1 MKFTRWIPHLLFA
14 ILAIALLWPTA
25 DGSAAWRTFLLAAAV
40 EAVLLWRGKFAS
52 GETARVAAGDI
63 AGVLFVF
70 LLLWELLT
78 ARLGWLDGFL
88 FPPPETIFALFVSE
102 FPDMLKGLGSS
113 VILLGGG
120 YLLALVTAI
129 PLGLIVGWKK
139 RLYHAV
145 NPFAKV
151 LGPIPPIVY
160 IPYAIALLPT
170 FRLAS
175 IFVIFLGAFWPL
187 FVNTVSGVFGIPAG
201 LIDAAKMLHLKE
213 RTLLWRIVLPGAMPS
228 ICAGATLGLLLAFL
242 LLAAAELIG
251 ATSGIGWYVKNFSD
265 FADYRRVIVGILFIS
280 ILVTVV
286 TWGTERIERHLLR
299 YREVDHD

>member
-1 MKFTRWIPHLLFA
+1 MKFTKWIPHLLFA
-14 ILAIALLWPTA
+14 ILTVALLWPAA
-25 DGSAAWRTFLLAAAV
+25 DGSVAWRTFLLAAV
-40 EAVLLWRGKFAS
+40 IETVLLWREKAGT
-52 GETARVAAGDI
+52 GETARAAAGDI
-63 AGVLFVF
+63 AAILFTF

-78 ARLGWLDGFL
+78 ARLEWLDKLL

-113 VILLGGG
+113 IVLLGGG

-129 PLGLIVGWKK
+129 PLGLIVGWKR

-175 IFVIFLGAFWPL
+175 VFVIFTGAFWPL
-187 FVNTVSGVFGIPAG
+187 FVNTVSGVSGIPAG

-299 YREVDHD
+299 YREANHD

>member
-1 MKFTRWIPHLLFA
+1 MKFTKWIPHLLFA
-14 ILAIALLWPTA
+14 ILAATLLWPTA
-25 DGSAAWRTFLLAAAV
+25 DGTAEWRTLALAAV
-40 EAVLLWRGKFAS
+40 IEAILIVRRKFAS
-52 GETARVAAGDI
+52 SGTSRVAAGDV
-63 AGVLFVF
+63 AAVLFAF

-78 ARLGWLDGFL
+78 ARLGWLDGQL
-88 FPPPETIFALFVSE
+88 FPPPEIIFALFVSE

-113 VILLGGG
+113 IVLLGSG
-120 YLLALVTAI
+120 YLLALATAV
-129 PLGLIVGWKK
+129 PLGLIVGWKR

-175 IFVIFLGAFWPL
+175 IFVIFAGAFWPL

-201 LIDAAKMLHLKE
+201 LIDAARMLHLRE

-228 ICAGATLGLLLAFL
+228 ICTGATLGLLLAFL

-265 FADYRRVIVGILFIS
+265 FADYRRVIVGILFIC
-280 ILVTVV
+280 IIVTVV

-299 YREVDHD
+299 YREANHD